1 VQAQGSLLALLF
13 FDRYFSEMDD
23 VLDFIRDFGMADYS
37 IDGLHVL
44 IGFIAYVTFWT
55 ASVRLIS
62 SMKHLN
68 RTSIKRVVNFFFSFF
83 IYGFFLLIMLHA
95 FLNEDY
101 FKLGIELF
109 MLVLSKNLI
118 GKMYDRYD
126 RFVDNI
132 AEKTT

>member
-13 FDRYFSEMDD
+13 FDRYFSEMDN
-23 VLDFIRDFGMADYS
+23 VLNFIRDFRMADHG
-37 IDGLHVL
+37 INGWHVL
-44 IGFIAYVTFWT
+44 IGFVAYVTFWT
-55 ASVRLIS
+55 ASVRVIS
-62 SMKHLN
+62 SMKNLN
-68 RTSIKRVVNFFFSFF
+68 KISMKRFVNFFFSFF
-83 IYGFFLLIMLHA
+83 IYVFFLLIMLHA

-101 FKLGIELF
+101 FKLGLELF
-109 MLVLSKNLI
+109 ILVLSKNLI

>member
-1 VQAQGSLLALLF
+1 VQAQGLLLAPLF
-13 FDRYFSEMDD
+13 FDRYFSEMNDA
-23 VLDFIRDFGMADYS
+23 LDFIRDFRMADYG
-37 IDGLHVL
+37 INGWHVL
-44 IGFIAYVTFWT
+44 IGFVAYLTCWT
-55 ASVRLIS
+55 ASVRLLS
-62 SMKHLN
+62 SMKNLN
-68 RTSIKRVVNFFFSFF
+68 KTSMKRFVNFFFSFF

-101 FKLGIELF
+101 FKLGLELF